1 MILTREVIET
11 EWNVI
16 VQSAEPCTLGLITW
30 ISARSLGLITWKWQN
45 RGGSCFHSSVTGGW
59 WAASVVQLWKRQMCL
74 SQATFSY
81 YEWVNMST
89 ASLPRCGCVQDH
101 FTSLAIPVEGQWM
114 GRCRERLQKGLY
126 GLRPHLPRETKG
138 LAGVIGKSN
147 GQGRP
152 DCNERKG
159 NKQRGRRKLFKL
171 KDYLGSRTNAT
182 CWPWKHLGSYKKIF
196 NRRVVMTWN
205 SLLKIRGR
213 RKLNLGLKKRWRHG
227 YMVQMLEVFSHPPVL
242 KLWRGMWNEWLGRR
256 WKVRVIAL
264 ATQPDLPGCFT
275 WKCNNDGHYPS
286 APGVSA
292 RSTFHIESSMIL
304 L

>member
-1 MILTREVIET
+1 
-11 EWNVI
+11 
-16 VQSAEPCTLGLITW
+16 
-30 ISARSLGLITWKWQN
+30 
-45 RGGSCFHSSVTGGW
+45 
-59 WAASVVQLWKRQMCL
+59 
-74 SQATFSY
+74 
-81 YEWVNMST
+81 
-89 ASLPRCGCVQDH
+89 
-101 FTSLAIPVEGQWM
+101 M

-138 LAGVIGKSN
+138 LAGVIGKSH
-147 GQGRP
+147 GQGRH
-152 DCNERKG
+152 DCDERRG

-182 CWPWKHLGSYKKIF
+182 CWPWKHLGSYKEIF

-213 RKLNLGLKKRWRHG
+213 RKLSLGLKKRWRHG

-264 ATQPDLPGCFT
+264 AAQPDLPGCFT
-275 WKCNNDGHYPS
+275 WKCNNDGRYPS

-304 L
+304 S